1 MTQAGRITERF
12 AKKIAKAVKQ
22 SEADGR
28 HRDSSTPNRVRR
40 AISTV
45 AIEWV
50 KLTEDLLRNDI
61 ASGTLLYQAD
71 DPDADGTGAA
81 WSEGAEDYDTVIVY
95 AKHLTGTENLIPV
108 DYKLASGGVVAC
120 ARDSKSGLLNLLQ
133 STRCPVP
140 V

>member
-22 SEADGR
+22 SEHDGR
-28 HRDSSTPNRVRR
+28 RRDSSTPGRKRR
-40 AISTV
+40 AAGMV

-95 AKHLTGTENLIPV
+95 AKHLTGTINLIPV
-108 DYKLASGGVVAC
+108 DYKLASGCVVAC
-120 ARDSKSGLLNLLQ
+120 SRNPQSGLLNLLQ
-133 STRCPVP
+133 STCCPVP